1 MWEFKGSSIA
11 LSRHNEQLLVSSL
24 TSPLAL
30 GFHLPMAPSNHHN
43 LAAQVLGV
51 SVHASPSEIKY
62 AYYRMMCL
70 HHPDKHQGD
79 PQAGQRTALI
89 NEARNML
96 LGHTLHPTLLRNR
109 ELVSEVLERPPS
121 SGSEDETILSYNE
134 WLKAQ
139 FCNVQEASI
148 WP

>member
-1 MWEFKGSSIA
+1 MKQIFPLLFAGVLFVRLDKT
-11 LSRHNEQLLVSSL
+11 LSVSCHPGMTQTNYL
-24 TSPLAL
+24 
-30 GFHLPMAPSNHHN
+30 N

-70 HHPDKHQGD
+70 HHPDKHQSD

-89 NEARNML
+89 NEARDML

-139 FCNVQEASI
+139 FFNVQEASI

>member
-1 MWEFKGSSIA
+1 MTQFS
-11 LSRHNEQLLVSSL
+11 
-24 TSPLAL
+24 
-30 GFHLPMAPSNHHN
+30 HLN

-51 SVHASPSEIKY
+51 AVHAAPSEIKY
-62 AYYRMMCL
+62 AYYRLMCL

-79 PQAGQRTALI
+79 PQAGQRSALI

-96 LGHTLHPTLLRNR
+96 LGRTLNPTLLKDR
-109 ELVSEVLERPPS
+109 ELVSEVLEHPPS
-121 SGSEDETILSYNE
+121 SDSEDETILSYNE

-139 FCNVQEASI
+139 FFNVQEGSI

>member
-1 MWEFKGSSIA
+1 MP
-11 LSRHNEQLLVSSL
+11 Q
-24 TSPLAL
+24 
-30 GFHLPMAPSNHHN
+30 SNHLN
-43 LAAQVLGV
+43 LAAQILGV

-62 AYYRMMCL
+62 AFYRLMCQ

-79 PQAGQRTALI
+79 PQAGQRSALI

-96 LGHTLHPTLLRNR
+96 LGRTLNPTLLRDKT
-109 ELVSEVLERPPS
+109 LVSEVLEHPPVS
-121 SGSEDETILSYNE
+121 ESEDDEKILSYNE

-139 FCNVQEASI
+139 FFNVQEGSI

>member
-1 MWEFKGSSIA
+1 
-11 LSRHNEQLLVSSL
+11 
-24 TSPLAL
+24 
-30 GFHLPMAPSNHHN
+30 MAPSNHLN

-70 HHPDKHQGD
+70 HHPDKHQSD

-89 NEARNML
+89 NEARDML

-139 FCNVQEASI
+139 FFNVQEASI

>member
-1 MWEFKGSSIA
+1 MWGPCSNLYS
-11 LSRHNEQLLVSSL
+11 V
-24 TSPLAL
+24 SPLTFPLCFA
-30 GFHLPMAPSNHHN
+30 FPFSMTQSSHLN

-51 SVHASPSEIKY
+51 AVHASSSEIKY
-62 AYYRMMCL
+62 AYYRLMCR

-96 LGHTLHPTLLRNR
+96 LGRTLNPTLLKDR
-109 ELVSEVLERPPS
+109 ELVSEVLEHPPIN
-121 SGSEDETILSYNE
+121 EDNDEETILSYNE
-134 WLKAQ
+134 WLKTQ
-139 FCNVQEASI
+139 FFNVQEGSI

>member
-1 MWEFKGSSIA
+1 MSKA
-11 LSRHNEQLLVSSL
+11 
-24 TSPLAL
+24 T
-30 GFHLPMAPSNHHN
+30 HLN
-43 LAAQVLGV
+43 LAAQILGV
-51 SVHASPSEIKY
+51 AVYASFSEIKY

-79 PQAGQRTALI
+79 HRAGERTALI

-96 LGHTLHPTLLRNR
+96 LGRTINPTLLRDR
-109 ELVSEVLERPPS
+109 ELVSEVLEHPPIS
-121 SGSEDETILSYNE
+121 DTEDETILSYNE

-139 FCNVQEASI
+139 FYNVQEGSI